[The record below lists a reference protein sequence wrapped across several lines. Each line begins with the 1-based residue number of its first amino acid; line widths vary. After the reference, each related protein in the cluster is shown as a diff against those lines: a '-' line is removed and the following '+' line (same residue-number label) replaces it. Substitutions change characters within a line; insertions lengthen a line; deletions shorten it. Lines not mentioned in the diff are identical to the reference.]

1 MRRPPPLRAPS
12 RAPFVL
18 ARSRSFAKSADA
30 DRALRRPRP
39 PLPTPTLADALTKT
53 IAVLKQPENAAKMDA
68 AKAQM
73 MMTPEPNV
81 MMLMMVAL
89 PVATQVI
96 APVLGEFGFPVDQ
109 GGLMMFMGAVMKH
122 KDNAEIA
129 AMGKEMRAS
138 FVPDNLADVVNAML
152 SGGAPGA

>member
-1 MRRPPPLRAPS
+1 MPTPTAPS
-12 RAPFVL
+12 
-18 ARSRSFAKSADA
+18 A
-30 DRALRRPRP
+30 DRALPFP
-39 PLPTPTLADALTKT
+39 PGTPPPLADALTKT

>member
-1 MRRPPPLRAPS
+1 MPTPTAPS
-12 RAPFVL
+12 
-18 ARSRSFAKSADA
+18 A
-30 DRALRRPRP
+30 DRALPFKP
-39 PLPTPTLADALTKT
+39 PTLADALTKT

-96 APVLGEFGFPVDQ
+96 APVLGEFGFPADQ